1 MGDLEQGCQS
11 VCVPVCVC
19 VCVCVYVFGVYIRRV
34 GTRKESTIFNNSEK
48 VGNIFSHGP
57 VRYLFADWPGGCC

>member
-1 MGDLEQGCQS
+1 MVKKWGIWNRAAK
-11 VCVPVCVC
+11 VCVC
-19 VCVCVYVFGVYIRRV
+19 VCVCVFSVYIRRA

-48 VGNIFSHGP
+48 VGNVSSHGP